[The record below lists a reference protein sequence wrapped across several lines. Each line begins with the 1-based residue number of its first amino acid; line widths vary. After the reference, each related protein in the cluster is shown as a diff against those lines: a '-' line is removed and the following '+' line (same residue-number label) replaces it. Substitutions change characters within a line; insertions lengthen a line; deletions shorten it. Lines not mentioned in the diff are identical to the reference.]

1 MSCHIACNLEHPM
14 ITTLSTQGHEA
25 SSTGRQPM
33 ELSTSAANDTAAALI
48 ASLLTSVLEAPVELF
63 RHRMQVN
70 FLARSAETSI
80 HKLPMQLDVLR
91 VSKQRSPV

>member
-1 MSCHIACNLEHPM
+1 
-14 ITTLSTQGHEA
+14 
-25 SSTGRQPM
+25 M

-70 FLARSAETSI
+70 FNFLLTSTETSI
-80 HKLPMQLDVLR
+80 HKLPMRLEVLG
-91 VSKQRSPV
+91 VYKQRSLITYMKVSIPLCRLA